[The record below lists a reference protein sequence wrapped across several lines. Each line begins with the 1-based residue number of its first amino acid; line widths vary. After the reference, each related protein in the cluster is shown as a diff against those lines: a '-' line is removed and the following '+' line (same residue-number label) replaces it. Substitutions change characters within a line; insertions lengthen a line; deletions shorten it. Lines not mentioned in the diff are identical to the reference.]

1 MVFQSSFLLCFL
13 IALAVSGIQCIDLKS
28 EEYHGQVDELL
39 EKSIHD
45 FENEQKEKMKAGFT
59 SDARRSYKKTK

>member
-1 MVFQSSFLLCFL
+1 VL
-13 IALAVSGIQCIDLKS
+13 ALVVSGIQCIDLKS
-28 EEYHGQVDELL
+28 EDYPREVDKLI

-45 FENEQKEKMKAGFT
+45 FEHAQNEKMKAGFT